1 MPSEQAAAASRDGA
15 APLTVMH
22 TVRSLAVN
30 GITSVVLRN
39 VKELSQRG
47 VRSIVC
53 SIRDDDHMAHAF
65 RDIGVEP
72 LFIGHRGPSTTFRS
86 IGRLRKLIA
95 ELGIHAVH
103 TNQTVD
109 LFLAGTAA
117 RRGGIPVVA
126 SIHWL
131 AERDTSDVGAGSA
144 VSGRARQWLRLLA
157 DRTLADRIV
166 AVSGAVRDTHAAL
179 LGSSFPAS
187 RVEVL
192 FPGVEMSSV
201 PDAAAIVE
209 ERSRTREEL
218 RVPNDAIV
226 LLNIG
231 RLHPVKGQLHL
242 MPMMAHL
249 RERLPNALLLI
260 AGEGPLRSALEA
272 ATREHGLEKH
282 VRLLGARLDIPVLLR
297 ASDALVLASESE
309 AAPLP
314 LMEAMRESKPVVA
327 TGVGGVPEMVEN
339 GVTGYVV
346 PRGMPHELADAVVQ
360 MFTPPERAPEMGAA
374 GRRVALQRFDVARI
388 AERLEAIYREIS
400 PGR

>member
-1 MPSEQAAAASRDGA
+1 MPSAPAAAASRDTA

-39 VKELSQRG
+39 VSALSRQG
-47 VRSIVC
+47 VQSVVC
-53 SIRDDDHMAHAF
+53 AIRDDDRMAHAF

-72 LFIGHRGPSTTFRS
+72 LFIGHRGPATTFRS
-86 IGRLRKLIA
+86 IGRLR
-95 ELGIHAVH
+95 ELMAAHGVHAVH

-117 RRGGIPVVA
+117 RRSGIPVVA

-131 AERDTSDVGAGSA
+131 AERDTSDVGAGSL

-157 DRTLADRIV
+157 DRTLADRII

-192 FPGVEMSSV
+192 FPGLEMSPV
-201 PDAAAIVE
+201 PDATALAE
-209 ERSRTREEL
+209 ERSGMRQEL
-218 RVPNDAIV
+218 GVPNDAIV
-226 LLNIG
+226 ILNIG

-242 MPMMAHL
+242 MPMMARL

-260 AGEGPLRSALEA
+260 AGDGPLRSALQAEI
-272 ATREHGLEKH
+272 REHGLESH
-282 VRLLGARLDIPVLLR
+282 VRLLGARLDIPALLR

-346 PRGMPHELADAVVQ
+346 PRGMPHEMADALVQ
-360 MFTPPERAPEMGAA
+360 MFTPPERALEMGEA

-388 AERLEAIYREIS
+388 AERLGAIYREIS
-400 PGR
+400 RGR